1 MTVPWR
7 RAATIVVLLCA
18 FSGVACADA
27 STAAVPQPTPR
38 LFLTQ
43 NYGIVA
49 RLPTGL
55 TYCPLPADWV
65 GSDHGSIMYLVP
77 PSACPEIGE
86 MAKAPSIVIY
96 YVFNAADRPNADRPP
111 FTATELAED
120 LCRSPNLPIPSG
132 LVLLR
137 RAGIGCRHDDAGW
150 VEIELLAL
158 FNPERPR
165 ADEAPGSILIV
176 SLRTTRSRLAQ
187 DLPVFAA
194 LAATVR
200 ACTPWWSR
208 PVPGERACPP
218 GNSWW

>member
-27 STAAVPQPTPR
+27 STAAVPRPTPR

-86 MAKAPSIVIY
+86 MAKVPSIVIY
-96 YVFNAADRPNADRPP
+96 YVFNTADRPNADRPP
-111 FTATELAED
+111 FTATS
-120 LCRSPNLPIPSG
+120 SPRISAAAPTCPYRPGWCCSAAPVSAAAMTTRAGWRLSYWRCSTPSG
-132 LVLLR
+132 RGLTRLR
-137 RAGIGCRHDDAGW
+137 G
-150 VEIELLAL
+150 L
-158 FNPERPR
+158 
-165 ADEAPGSILIV
+165 S
-176 SLRTTRSRLAQ
+176 
-187 DLPVFAA
+187 
-194 LAATVR
+194 
-200 ACTPWWSR
+200 
-208 PVPGERACPP
+208 
-218 GNSWW
+218 